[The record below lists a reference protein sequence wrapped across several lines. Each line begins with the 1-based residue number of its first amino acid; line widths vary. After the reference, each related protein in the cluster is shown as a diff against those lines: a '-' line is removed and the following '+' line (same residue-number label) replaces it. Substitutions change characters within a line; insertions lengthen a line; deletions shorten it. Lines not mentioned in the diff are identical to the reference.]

1 MKDKKWNKPIEGEWA
16 STLQS
21 YIKTTEEKV
30 PSEWK
35 TIPEVMEC
43 FGLKYTRGGGRHVML
58 ADMCKKGILET
69 KKFKILDASG
79 RRVLGICHYRLIKKP
94 SASATKTSPKE
105 IASSK
110 SSPSQKHI
118 QS

>member
-16 STLQS
+16 STLQD
-21 YIKTTEEKV
+21 YINTMADKV

-58 ADMCKKGILET
+58 ADMCKRGILET
-69 KKFKILDASG
+69 RKFNVVDASG
-79 RRVLGICHYRLIKKP
+79 RRVLAISHYRLIKKP
-94 SASATKTSPKE
+94 NAFATKTSRMA

-110 SSPSQKHI
+110 SSPSRKHI